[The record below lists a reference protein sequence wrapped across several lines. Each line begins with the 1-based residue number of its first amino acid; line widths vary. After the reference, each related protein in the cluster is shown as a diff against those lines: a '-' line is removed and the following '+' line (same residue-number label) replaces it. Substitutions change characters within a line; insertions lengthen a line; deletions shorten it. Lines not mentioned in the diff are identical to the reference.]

1 MEEVKSVEADLAA
14 RLEEADATAGTEGTA
29 PEVEVAPVSEEGKPA
44 ADTSTEGR
52 TRGADGRFLAGK
64 EAKPEAQAQANT
76 EAQTDPKPLATDPA
90 AEQQAAPLEQ
100 VDLPP
105 STFTVAGK
113 SAYAGLPKDSALR
126 ADIKKR
132 EADFQKGIGQYK
144 QMAETGSRLL
154 NEIQPYMAQIR
165 AEGGS
170 PETAVRT
177 LFNTAYMLR
186 QGSPQERGRLVM
198 QIAQQYGADISP
210 WMGQGQQAQGSE
222 QGQVPIQQVVQQ
234 LMQPYVQRIDQF
246 TTQQQS
252 AQQRMQQEQDNR
264 TSQQIEA
271 FRSATDDKGQAKH
284 VYFDNVRGVMG
295 SLISNGD
302 AQSLEQAYEMACRA
316 HPEVSKAMSAEQRTR
331 DEAQRLEEARR
342 KAEGAKR
349 ANAANVSGQGGV
361 GIADT
366 SKLSLHDDI
375 AARLDGTARL

>member
-1 MEEVKSVEADLAA
+1 MEEVKSLEADLAE
-14 RLEEADATAGTEGTA
+14 RIGEPDAPAGTEGTSPA
-29 PEVEVAPVSEEGKPA
+29 VDVAPAVE
-44 ADTSTEGR
+44 
-52 TRGADGRFLAGK
+52 
-64 EAKPEAQAQANT
+64 EAKPEAGTEAGRTRDANGRFLPGKEAKSEAKPEAKTEEAQA
-76 EAQTDPKPLATDPA
+76 DPQQIASQPP
-90 AEQQAAPLEQ
+90 AEQVQAAPADP

-113 SAYAGLPKDSALR
+113 SAYAALPKDSALR

-132 EADFQKGIGQYK
+132 ETDYQKGIGQYK
-144 QMAETGSRLL
+144 SMAETGSRLM

-177 LFNTAYMLR
+177 LFNTAYQLR
-186 QGSPQERGRLVM
+186 QGSPQERGKLVM

-210 WMGQGQQAQGSE
+210 WMGQGQQQGSE
-222 QGQVPIQQVVQQ
+222 QGQPIQQVVQQ

-252 AQQRMQQEQDNR
+252 AQQRMQQEQEQR
-264 TSQQIEA
+264 TSQEIEA
-271 FRSATDDKGQAKH
+271 FRSATDEKGQAKH

-295 SLISNGD
+295 SLLANGD
-302 AQSLEQAYEMACRA
+302 AQSLDQAYEMACRA

-342 KAEGAKR
+342 KAEDAKR

-366 SKLSLHDDI
+366 SKLSLQDGI
-375 AARLDGTARL
+375 AALWDGQARL